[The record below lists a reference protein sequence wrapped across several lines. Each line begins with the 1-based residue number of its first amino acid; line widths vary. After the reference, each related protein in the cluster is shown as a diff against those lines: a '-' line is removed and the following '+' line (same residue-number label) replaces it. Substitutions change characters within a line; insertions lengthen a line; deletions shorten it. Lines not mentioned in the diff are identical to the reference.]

1 MTHTP
6 RPDLDQ
12 ALKEALRPNAAP
24 AELRARLMA
33 QAQRAPKT
41 RPWLRPMLLAA
52 AALLI
57 VGTASMVLPKQ
68 VLRPSIPLEAAVRSA
83 SEEMNQADV
92 DTSFQGQ
99 GCDGKACG
107 EWANACAGFKAPL
120 PAGFSD
126 QDLRSG
132 GSCRVAGEAAAH
144 YQLRDGRM
152 VYVFPRPLEGCMF
165 GGRTTLQQ
173 GPHIA
178 QAWNENGRGYLLL
191 AKR

>member
-1 MTHTP
+1 MMNQTP
-6 RPDLDQ
+6 HPDLDQ
-12 ALKEALRPNAAP
+12 ALKEALRPEAAP
-24 AELRARLMA
+24 AELRARLLN
-33 QAQRAPKT
+33 QAQRSSAP
-41 RPWLRPMLLAA
+41 RPWLRPLMLAA
-52 AALLI
+52 AALVV
-57 VGTASMVLPKQ
+57 VGSASLMLPRQ
-68 VLRPSIPLEAAVRSA
+68 PLRASIPLEAVVRSA
-83 SEEMNQADV
+83 SEEIKSDV

-107 EWANACAGFKAPL
+107 DWANVCAGFKAPL

-132 GSCRVAGEAAAH
+132 GSCRIAGEAAAH

-152 VYVFPRPLEGCMF
+152 VYVFSRPLEGCVF

-173 GPHIA
+173 GSHIA